1 MLVAVD
7 SHLQR
12 LQFQVNGID
21 SKLDELLVNGYRT
34 SDHTTQIK
42 TLAASIGELE
52 DASKKGVGIGTK
64 IAMLWAGAVTGVG
77 GLLGLLHLMR
87 VL

>member
-12 LQFQVNGID
+12 LQFQVNAMDI
-21 SKLDELLVNGYRT
+21 KLDELLVNGYRT
-34 SDHTTQIK
+34 TDHTTQIR
-42 TLAASIGELE
+42 TLAGAVGELR
-52 DASKKGVGIGTK
+52 DASKQGMGIGAK
-64 IAMLWAGAVTGVG
+64 VAMAWAGAVTGAAALM
-77 GLLGLLHLMR
+77 GLLRILR